1 MAIKQSISIG
11 IIHEGK
17 VPIDH
22 RVALIPEHAG
32 QLLRQYSGLRIFVQ
46 PSPLRSFSS
55 EEYQAYGVELSDD
68 LSHCDILLGVK
79 EVPIDMLIPGKT
91 YLFFS
96 HTIKKQA
103 HNQKLIQALLE
114 KQITM
119 IDYETLTFDNGR
131 RAVAFGHFAGI
142 VGAHNGLLAYGRRTG
157 KFSLKAA
164 HHCED
169 YAELRA
175 LYSSIKLPAMKIVV
189 TGSGRVGSGAIEL
202 LNAAGVTM
210 VTPKELLKEHFSEAV
225 YSVLRPKELYK
236 PLDENRDWDADYFY
250 AHPQE
255 HRSRFMKYAR
265 VSDLMINTIYWD
277 VRTPRHFRLD
287 DMALPEFKMKT
298 IADIS
303 CDIGGSVPATL
314 RSTTIS
320 DPVMGYN
327 PHTRQETA
335 PYSPESIDIMAVDNL
350 PCELPRDASHE
361 FSHNLISHVLP
372 ELLMKGAESVMI
384 EKATITQNG
393 QLGKY
398 YTYLEDYAFAK
409 G

>member
-1 MAIKQSISIG
+1 MALHQPVSIG

-17 VPIDH
+17 IPVDH

-32 QLLRQYSGLRIFVQ
+32 LLIRQYPGLRIFVQ
-46 PSPLRSFSS
+46 PSPVRSYALD
-55 EEYQAYGVELSDD
+55 EYQSNGVEVSED

-79 EVPIDMLIPGKT
+79 EVPIHLLVPGKT

-114 KQITM
+114 KQVTM

-157 KFSLKAA
+157 KFSLKPAYQ
-164 HHCED
+164 CED

-175 LYSSIKLPAMKIVV
+175 LYSSIQLPPMKIVV

-202 LNAAGVTM
+202 LNVAGVTM
-210 VTPKELLKEHFSEAV
+210 VTPKELLKEDFNEAV
-225 YSVLRPKELYK
+225 YTVLRPKELYK
-236 PLDENRDWDADYFY
+236 PLDEKREWDANYFY
-250 AHPQE
+250 AQPQS

-277 VRTPRHFRLD
+277 VRTPRHFSIEE
-287 DMALPEFKMKT
+287 MALPEFRIKT

-303 CDIGGSVPATL
+303 CDIEGSVPATL
-314 RSTTIS
+314 RSTTIA

-327 PHTRQETA
+327 PVTQQEIA
-335 PYSPESIDIMAVDNL
+335 PYQANSIDIMAVDNL

-372 ELLMKGAESVMI
+372 ELLGVGTSSPMI
-384 EKATITQNG
+384 ERAIITQSG
-393 QLGKY
+393 HLGKHY
-398 YTYLEDYAFAK
+398 QYLDDYAFAR
-409 G
+409 

>member
-1 MAIKQSISIG
+1 MAINQSISIG

-17 VPIDH
+17 VPVDH

-32 QLLRQYSGLRIFVQ
+32 LLLRQYPGLRIFVQ
-46 PSPLRSFSS
+46 PSPIRSFSV
-55 EEYQAYGVELSDD
+55 EEYQAYGVEISDD

-79 EVPIDMLIPGKT
+79 EVPINQLIPGKT

-103 HNQKLIQALLE
+103 HNQKLIRALLE
-114 KQITM
+114 KNIRM
-119 IDYETLTFDNGR
+119 IDYETLTFENGR

-157 KFSLKAA
+157 QFTLKPA
-164 HHCED
+164 HECED

-175 LYSSIKLPAMKIVV
+175 LYSSIKLPPMKIAV

-202 LNAAGVTM
+202 LNVAGVTM
-210 VTPKELLKEHFSEAV
+210 VTPKELLKEEFDEAV
-225 YSVLRPKELYK
+225 YTVLRPKELYK
-236 PLDENRDWDADYFY
+236 PLDEKREWDAEYFY
-250 AHPQE
+250 AHPQK

-277 VRTPRHFRLD
+277 VRTPRHFSLQ
-287 DMALPEFKMKT
+287 DMASPEFKIKT

-303 CDIGGSVPATL
+303 CDIDGSVPATM
-314 RSTTIS
+314 RSTTIA
-320 DPVMGYN
+320 DPVMGYD
-327 PHTRQETA
+327 PYKKEETT
-335 PYSPESIDIMAVDNL
+335 PYTPKSIDIMAVDNL

-372 ELLMKGAESVMI
+372 ELLANGQVTPMI
-384 EKATITQNG
+384 ERATITQDG
-393 QLGKY
+393 QLGKHY
-398 YTYLEDYAFAK
+398 QYLEDYAFAQ
-409 G
+409 